1 MLAPLLPVA
10 EGVKVTT
17 VEQVA
22 LTAKAPVQVFEL
34 IEKSPGLVPV
44 SATEVKLTTD
54 EPLLVVVIVADELV
68 VPTVYEPK
76 AQVVF
81 ENDRVE
87 ATEGEPV
94 PAMAMS

>member
-1 MLAPLLPVA
+1 VA

-17 VEQVA
+17 VEQEA

-44 SATEVKLTTD
+44 RATEVKLTTD
-54 EPLLVVVIVADELV
+54 DPLLVVVIVADELAV
-68 VPTVYEPK
+68 LTVYEPK

-81 ENDRVE
+81 ENDKVE
-87 ATEGEPV
+87 GDEGAPV
-94 PAMAMS
+94 PAIATV